1 MGDDPSDKK
10 PSPPMQNAAV
20 LACPAPPAETAAADA
35 APAAASGGGGGA
47 GPGVVM
53 VKRAALVA
61 CLTCQLCGR
70 LLRDPATITECL
82 HTCEFPVPPPSL
94 LAASASSRSPS
105 VAARGPHFFNS
116 LL

>member
-20 LACPAPPAETAAADA
+20 LACPAPPAETSADA
-35 APAAASGGGGGA
+35 APAAGGGGGGA

-82 HTCEFPVPPPSL
+82 HTCEFPVPPPIFPRRLRLLSL
-94 LAASASSRSPS
+94 PVRGG
-105 VAARGPHFFNS
+105 ARAPRFF
-116 LL
+116 